1 MLSLEALRQAAQTV
15 PAVLVDS
22 AQLLELLDTVEKVKA
37 KTKAAK
43 AAREIDPKDDR
54 CARCLYDI
62 VLSTAPKAR
71 EPNFA
76 SWANEV
82 RLMCQRDGRTRQE
95 ICELFQWA
103 HQDRF
108 WCANILSPAKL
119 REHWDRLSI
128 QRAKAAEP
136 KPRGDWWANDAT
148 KLAKANEVGVGPAH
162 FGESTASWEARIRAA
177 IDNGGKPPA
186 PQVFVR
192 PTLPANEPTPVQ
204 DQIRTVKERGFL
216 KEMLRQ
222 ANERSAA

>member
-1 MLSLEALRQAAQTV
+1 MLSLEALRQAAQSV

-22 AQLLELLDTVEKVKA
+22 AQLLELLDAVEKVKA

-43 AAREIDPKDDR
+43 AAREVDPNDEK
-54 CARCLYDI
+54 CARWLFG
-62 VLSTAPKAR
+62 VVQKTAPKAR
-71 EPNFA
+71 EPNFTA
-76 SWANEV
+76 WTKEV
-82 RLMCQRDGRTRQE
+82 RLMRERDDRTHKE
-95 ICELFQWA
+95 ICELFKWA
-103 HQDRF
+103 HEDRF

-148 KLAKANEVGVGPAH
+148 RLAKANEVGVGPAH
-162 FGESTASWEARIRAA
+162 FGESAASWEARIRAA

-186 PQVFVR
+186 AQVFVR
-192 PTLPANEPTPVQ
+192 PTPPANEPAPAQ
-204 DQIRTVKERGFL
+204 DLIRTPKERGFL

-222 ANERSAA
+222 ASERSAA